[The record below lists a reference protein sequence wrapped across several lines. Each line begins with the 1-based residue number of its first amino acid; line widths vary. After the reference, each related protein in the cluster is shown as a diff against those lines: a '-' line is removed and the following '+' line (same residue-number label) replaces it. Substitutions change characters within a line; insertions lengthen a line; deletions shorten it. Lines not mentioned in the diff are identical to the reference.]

1 MPLLLTLTLSA
12 LCRTLASPTYSPISQ
27 FENLSPQAFC
37 RAEPF
42 PIPCPSN
49 PFNVDTWVRAA
60 IPHGL
65 KELCLNICNDTVL
78 EFPRSVFFSTT
89 LVALKLAGNFALN
102 PPSNASFPSLRIL
115 HLALLNYANSESL
128 SAILNACPVLQD
140 FISSF
145 KVHINTPALKY
156 LIFKGH
162 LIEDVV
168 LENLSHLVALVLQV
182 EIVKGVSIEDDAK
195 RVWDLIRPLAHVK
208 SLSLSTK
215 TTEILCHAFG
225 DNVPMFHNLFSL
237 KFNGCLYFEWH
248 AIRFLFG
255 RAPKLQILAFESCP
269 EHSYGQPT
277 PDSSWE
283 EPLDVPECLSS
294 HLTTCHYKGFL
305 GNKDEMQLVRQILK
319 VARVLKT
326 LKITVDGHLESEEK
340 LCVRKAL

>member
-12 LCRTLASPTYSPISQ
+12 LCRTLASPAYSPISQ
-27 FENLSPQAFC
+27 LENLSPRAFC
-37 RAEPF
+37 R
-42 PIPCPSN
+42 
-49 PFNVDTWVRAA
+49 
-60 IPHGL
+60 
-65 KELCLNICNDTVL
+65 
-78 EFPRSVFFSTT
+78 
-89 LVALKLAGNFALN
+89 AGNFALN
-102 PPSNASFPSLRIL
+102 PPSDASFPSLRIL
-115 HLALLNYANSESL
+115 HLALLNYANSESV
-128 SAILNACPVLQD
+128 SAILNACPVLRDLCLYVFLREDQGN
-140 FISSF
+140 FNIVIQSSSF
-145 KVHINTPALKY
+145 KVHINSPALKY

-182 EIVKGVSIEDDAK
+182 EIVNGVSIEDDE
-195 RVWDLIRPLAHVK
+195 RGCLQ
-208 SLSLSTK
+208 
-215 TTEILCHAFG
+215 ILCHAFG

-294 HLTTCHYKGFL
+294 HLTTCNYKGFL
-305 GNKDEMQLVRQILK
+305 GDKDEMQLVRQILK